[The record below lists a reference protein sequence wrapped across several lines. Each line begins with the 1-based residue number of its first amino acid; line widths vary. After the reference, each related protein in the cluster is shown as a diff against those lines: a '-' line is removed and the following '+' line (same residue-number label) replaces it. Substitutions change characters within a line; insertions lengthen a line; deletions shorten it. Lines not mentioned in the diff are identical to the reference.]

1 MALILKESDVASV
14 LTMRE
19 AVGLVEQAFRLHAE
33 GKTALA
39 PRLIMNLSGDAGN
52 FRIMAAVVPD
62 VGGFGLK
69 TLTGVPGKRPADQTF
84 FAMLYFDRD
93 TGALL
98 AVIPATHITGT
109 RTGAASGVATKYLAR
124 ADAKI
129 VGIFGA
135 GFQGRAQLA
144 AVREVRQIEQVKIYD
159 LSKPKAAE
167 WAAALSAE
175 GLKASVAPSPEA
187 TVRGSDIVLSATT
200 SNEPVILGEWLE
212 EGMHINSIGANAA
225 TKREVDVPAMKKS
238 VLVVD
243 FKEQALQEA
252 GDLMAAFKSGALT
265 DADIHAE
272 IGDVVVGRRPGRQSP
287 REITLF
293 KSVGVAIEDVA
304 VAAWVYREAKARGL
318 GTSISLQD

>member
-19 AVGLVEQAFRLHAE
+19 AIKLVEQAFRLHAE

-84 FAMLYFDRD
+84 FAILYFDRD
-93 TGALL
+93 SGALL
-98 AVIPATHITGT
+98 AVIPASNITGI
-109 RTGAASGVATKYLAR
+109 RTGAASGVATKYLSR
-124 ADAKI
+124 PDAKI

-135 GFQGRAQLA
+135 GFQGHAQLA
-144 AVREVRQIEQVKIYD
+144 AVREVRQIERVKVYD
-159 LSKPKAAE
+159 IDKRRAQQ
-167 WAAALSAE
+167 WADELTGE
-175 GLKASVAPSPEA
+175 GLVASVAASPED

-200 SNEPVILGEWLE
+200 SSEPVILGEWLE
-212 EGMHINSIGANAA
+212 EGMHINSIGANAP
-225 TKREVDVPAMKKS
+225 TKREVDVVAMKRS

-252 GDLMAAFKSGALT
+252 GDLMAAYKSGELT
-265 DADIHAE
+265 DAGIHAE

-287 REITLF
+287 RDITLF